1 MLPTLAC
8 AIKPT
13 ALQATARRE
22 RHPNQ
27 EYKLN
32 DLHPSPLPLPASV
45 MTKYLLGPV
54 HRTLLHTHLG
64 EVVGYCE
71 NGLVVRERQTDRQND
86 KERNRDRQTGTD
98 RDSNR
103 ETERAEQ
110 NRKGEGT
117 GGGPVLCLISVDA
130 VSYTHL
136 TLPTRSTV

>member
-54 HRTLLHTHLG
+54 HRTLLHTHFG

-71 NGLVVRERQTDRQND
+71 NGLVVREGGRDRQTDRQTD
-86 KERNRDRQTGTD
+86 RMTKKETGIDRQVQT
-98 RDSNR
+98 
-103 ETERAEQ
+103 ETVTEKKREQ
-110 NRKGEGT
+110 NRTEKGT
-117 GGGPVLCLISVDA
+117 GGGGLYCV
-130 VSYTHL
+130 
-136 TLPTRSTV
+136 

>member
-71 NGLVVRERQTDRQND
+71 NGLVVRDRQTDRQTD
-86 KERNRDRQTGTD
+86 RMTKKETGIDRQVQT
-98 RDSNR
+98 
-103 ETERAEQ
+103 ETVTEKQREQ
-110 NRKGEGT
+110 NRTEKGKGR
-117 GGGPVLCLISVDA
+117 GGAC
-130 VSYTHL
+130 
-136 TLPTRSTV
+136 TVFNKCG